1 MDCDIAIIGYGP
13 VGATAAALLG
23 GQGLKVA
30 VIERMAGVYDK
41 PRAITADHEVMRCMQ
56 FAGIGQELA
65 AHVRPHPGT
74 RYLGVDGNTIK
85 QTDVI
90 PPPYPLGWPTGIHFI
105 QPEFEAML
113 RNAVGRHGNVDVLL
127 SHELVDLADL
137 GDGVTLAVKDLAH
150 AQTRTIHARYLLAC
164 DGANSFVR
172 RQLGISYEDLAFDE
186 WWIVVDAWQRRPTP
200 LPEMNTQYCW
210 PSRPASAIAGPRNL
224 RRWELK
230 ILPHE
235 KPEEFQDEARVREVL
250 AGFVDIDAIEL
261 WRSAVYRFHALVAAQ
276 WNRHRIFLLGD
287 CAHQMPPFL
296 GQGMCAGIRDAANLI
311 WKLLLVEKAG
321 VSPAVLST
329 YQDERKTHVQ
339 NVVTQAK
346 ELGLIIGELD
356 VEAANRRDARLR
368 AERVSGEPVRHRLIP
383 PLTRGLL
390 DRDQRGEPTRAAGS
404 LFPQPRVETADGRIA
419 LMDDI
424 LPPVFLVISGTADP
438 QAALGER
445 ETGAVAPARRA
456 SRRAARERRR
466 TRRCR
471 ARRDHAQ
478 GKGRS
483 VCELACRDRG
493 DGRGDQARSIR
504 LRRGRHRVATHTA
517 DPQPGRRLVR
527 VSGVRGTCNY
537 GAWADARL
545 AQPGPTDEAYGTSA
559 VRNGGNCPGH
569 RSRDIGPGTDR
580 RIRSAA
586 RYHRARALFRR
597 RSGLGPPEQAL
608 PVDRYHR

>member
-1 MDCDIAIIGYGP
+1 
-13 VGATAAALLG
+13 
-23 GQGLKVA
+23 
-30 VIERMAGVYDK
+30 
-41 PRAITADHEVMRCMQ
+41 
-56 FAGIGQELA
+56 
-65 AHVRPHPGT
+65 
-74 RYLGVDGNTIK
+74 
-85 QTDVI
+85 
-90 PPPYPLGWPTGIHFI
+90 
-105 QPEFEAML
+105 
-113 RNAVGRHGNVDVLL
+113 
-127 SHELVDLADL
+127 
-137 GDGVTLAVKDLAH
+137 
-150 AQTRTIHARYLLAC
+150 
-164 DGANSFVR
+164 
-172 RQLGISYEDLAFDE
+172 
-186 WWIVVDAWQRRPTP
+186 
-200 LPEMNTQYCW
+200 MNTQYCW

-276 WNRHRIFLLGD
+276 WNRHRIFLLGG

-424 LPPVFLVISGTADP
+424 LPPVFLVVSDSVEA
-438 QAALGER
+438 QAALSDR
-445 ETGAVAPARRA
+445 ELEMLRQIEAVRIVLRPEADRIAGGNRDLMTLVAKDELFANWLIDTGA
-456 SRRAARERRR
+456 
-466 TRRCR
+466 
-471 ARRDHAQ
+471 
-478 GKGRS
+478 
-483 VCELACRDRG
+483 
-493 DGRGDQARSIR
+493 
-504 LRRGRHRVATHTA
+504 
-517 DPQPGRRLVR
+517 
-527 VSGVRGTCNY
+527 
-537 GAWADARL
+537 
-545 AQPGPTDEAYGTSA
+545 
-559 VRNGGNCPGH
+559 
-569 RSRDIGPGTDR
+569 
-580 RIRSAA
+580 SAA
-586 RYHRARALFRR
+586 VIR
-597 RSGLGPPEQAL
+597 P
-608 PVDRYHR
+608 DRYVYGVASNATELVFLVNNLARTLFS